1 MGRTHHGCRTDDD
14 ARRFFDPK
22 VIARIARLDLR
33 AEKVVEGFIA
43 GMHRSPFFGH
53 SVEFA
58 QHRDYV
64 RGDDIRHLDWKVWS
78 KTDRFYIKQFE
89 AETNLRAQVVCDVSS
104 RCTTAGEAP
113 PGRDAEQVRVRL
125 HRGRVPALLA
135 VRQLDTVGMIAF
147 DEDVRAMLPARARR
161 SHLDAIVQTLNAS
174 RPKQKTDPLKIMR
187 RVAESRPRPRHD
199 HPVLRPAV
207 RSRPA
212 AQGPGDAPGP
222 PARRMVFHIMDDDEL
237 DFPFAG
243 TTRFE
248 GMEELPDL
256 LCDPKALRD
265 GYMEALEEY
274 LIEVRRGCS
283 RMGVDYTL
291 VKTSDY
297 MDAVLSKFLH
307 RRMAMRSG
315 GRR

>member
-1 MGRTHHGCRTDDD
+1 MADNSDD

-33 AEKVVEGFIA
+33 AQKVVEGFIT

-89 AETNLRAQVVCDVSS
+89 SETNLRAHMVVDVSES
-104 RCTTAGEAP
+104 MHYGIEKHRRAGTLNKYEYACTAA
-113 PGRDAEQVRVRL
+113 ACL
-125 HRGRVPALLA
+125 ALLA
-135 VRQLDTVGMIAF
+135 VRQQDSVGMIAF
-147 DEDVRAMLPARARR
+147 DEDVRATLPPRGG
-161 SHLDAIVQTLNAS
+161 SQLHLDAIAQTLNAAK
-174 RPKQKTDPLKIMR
+174 PKQKTNPLKIMK
-187 RVAESRPRPRHD
+187 RVAESAHGRGMIILFSDLLCDRDPLLKGLEMLRARKHD
-199 HPVLRPAV
+199 V
-207 RSRPA
+207 
-212 AQGPGDAPGP
+212 
-222 PARRMVFHIMDDDEL
+222 MVFHIMDDDEL
-237 DFPFAG
+237 TFPFAG

-256 LCDPKALRD
+256 LCDPKSLRE

-283 RMGVDYTL
+283 RMGVDYSL

-297 MDAVLSKFLH
+297 LDAVLSKFLH
-307 RRMAMRSG
+307 RRMAIRSG
-315 GRR
+315 GAKVTAG

>member
-1 MGRTHHGCRTDDD
+1 MADTKDDD

-33 AEKVVEGFIA
+33 AQKVVEGFIA

-78 KTDRFYIKQFE
+78 KTDRYYIKQFE
-89 AETNLRAQVVCDVSS
+89 AETNLRAQVVVDVSES
-104 RCTTAGEAP
+104 MHYGLDKHRRAGSLNKYEYACTAA
-113 PGRDAEQVRVRL
+113 ACL
-125 HRGRVPALLA
+125 ALLA
-135 VRQLDTVGMIAF
+135 VRQLDTVGVIAF
-147 DEDVRAMLPARARR
+147 DEDVRALLPPKG
-161 SHLDAIVQTLNAS
+161 SQVHLDAIVQTLNAAK
-174 RPKQKTDPLKIMR
+174 PKQKTDPLKIMR
-187 RVAESRPRPRHD
+187 RVAEATHGRGMIILFSDLLCDRDPLLKGLEMLRARRHD
-199 HPVLRPAV
+199 V
-207 RSRPA
+207 
-212 AQGPGDAPGP
+212 
-222 PARRMVFHIMDDDEL
+222 MVFHIMDDDEL
-237 DFPFAG
+237 VFPFAG

-248 GMEELPDL
+248 GMEELPNL

-265 GYMEALEEY
+265 GYLEALEEY

-315 GRR
+315 GAKVTAG